1 MRDWCAVLLT
11 LAVLPAVASSTPAPA
26 PKPPAATTP
35 TAAAA
40 PSADPR
46 EALLARALASPVPAW
61 RRGDLLVDRLN
72 RGLYTYGPDEPGR
85 SHCDLNCR
93 RYWPPLYA
101 EPGAKPV
108 GPFTLAMGEE
118 GRPIWAW
125 RGEPLYRWTG
135 DRNRGSARGEVVNE
149 WFLVKVPRELQSQVV
164 PYFPMPA
171 APAVPS
177 R

>member
-1 MRDWCAVLLT
+1 MRSIVPLLLRAVVGAAT
-11 LAVLPAVASSTPAPA
+11 SAIATPPAPSVG
-26 PKPPAATTP
+26 AT
-35 TAAAA
+35 A
-40 PSADPR
+40 PSAAADVIDPR
-46 EALLARALASPVPAW
+46 AALLARALASPVPAW

-108 GPFTLAMGEE
+108 GPFTLATGEE

-125 RGEPLYRWTG
+125 RGRPLYRWTG
-135 DRNRGSARGEVVNE
+135 DRGRGSARGEVVNE
-149 WFLVKVPRELQSQVV
+149 WFLVRI
-164 PYFPMPA
+164 
-171 APAVPS
+171 
-177 R
+177 